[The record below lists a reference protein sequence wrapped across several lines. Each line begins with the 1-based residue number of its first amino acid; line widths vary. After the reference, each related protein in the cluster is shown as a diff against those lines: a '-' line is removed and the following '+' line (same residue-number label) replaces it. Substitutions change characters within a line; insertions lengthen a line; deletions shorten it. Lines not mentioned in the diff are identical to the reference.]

1 MFLRGHRNPSTT
13 GFFDYDRT
21 SSGSTY
27 HERMLRRKARSRLI
41 VAVSVVLAA
50 AIALVCVFVAFTR

>member
-1 MFLRGHRNPSTT
+1 MFLRGYRDPSTT

-27 HERMLRRKARSRLI
+27 HERMLRRKTRSRLI
-41 VAVSVVLAA
+41 VAVSVVLAV
-50 AIALVCVFVAFTR
+50 AIALVCVFVVFTR

>member
-1 MFLRGHRNPSTT
+1 MFSRDSRDPSKT

-27 HERMLRRKARSRLI
+27 HERMVRRQTRSRSI
-41 VAVSVVLAA
+41 VAL
-50 AIALVCVFVAFTR
+50 AIACAFFALTH

>member
-1 MFLRGHRNPSTT
+1 MFPRDSRDPSKT

-27 HERMLRRKARSRLI
+27 HERMVRRQTRSRSI
-41 VAVSVVLAA
+41 VALSVVLAVA
-50 AIALVCVFVAFTR
+50 LAIACAFFALTH